1 MTCSKATSQWRS
13 QDLKTQICVTPK
25 TLCAHL
31 PSLSLPHYL
40 ESVRPNSLRY
50 RTGIMLSTSQ
60 MGDRRRRGEPGSEP
74 GTQSGLISQLPTP
87 STATCQQPTSD
98 PFVTARGGHQV
109 GERKWRKHTET
120 SKYQQRSASPSP
132 QLCPRSGQGVATPE
146 GPKTQRPKG
155 PRRPI
160 KRSEG

>member
-1 MTCSKATSQWRS
+1 MLKSNQSVAEPGLENPDLCDSK
-13 QDLKTQICVTPK
+13 D
-25 TLCAHL
+25 TLCPPTVSVIAPL
-31 PSLSLPHYL
+31 LRT
-40 ESVRPNSLRY
+40 VRPTSLRY
-50 RTGIMLSTSQ
+50 RTGIMLSASQ